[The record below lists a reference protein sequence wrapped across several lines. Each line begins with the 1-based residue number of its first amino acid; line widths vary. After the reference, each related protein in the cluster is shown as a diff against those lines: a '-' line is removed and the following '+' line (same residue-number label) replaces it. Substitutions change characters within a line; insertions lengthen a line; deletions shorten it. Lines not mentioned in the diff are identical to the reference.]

1 MYGDGVHTRA
11 RHLYLSQVC
20 ALLCPE
26 TLNRGSVWCDY
37 SPSEAVYAA
46 MRLLEPA
53 RMQIQALQDQ
63 AGAPPAPLHTPHLL
77 IHLLLF
83 CTPPHRMPRSLK
95 YIGPRS
101 AAFLTLTSALT
112 LQRLS

>member
-11 RHLYLSQVC
+11 RHLYVQVC

-63 AGAPPAPLHTPHLL
+63 AGAPPPPFIPLISSFISCSSPHLHTA
-77 IHLLLF
+77 
-83 CTPPHRMPRSLK
+83 CR
-95 YIGPRS
+95 
-101 AAFLTLTSALT
+101 AL
-112 LQRLS
+112 